1 MDPPWPSSEEE
12 AEGGEGLP
20 RQPVGSLV
28 PQPLGAEVFRF
39 RLLVHFVCSRRAGVR
54 WVSPSLSH
62 LPMSRLNKPQ
72 KHMAS
77 GKV

>member
-39 RLLVHFVCSRRAGVR
+39 RLLVHFVCSRRARALGFSVAF
-54 WVSPSLSH
+54 
-62 LPMSRLNKPQ
+62 
-72 KHMAS
+72 AS
-77 GKV
+77 AHVALEQTAKTYGQW